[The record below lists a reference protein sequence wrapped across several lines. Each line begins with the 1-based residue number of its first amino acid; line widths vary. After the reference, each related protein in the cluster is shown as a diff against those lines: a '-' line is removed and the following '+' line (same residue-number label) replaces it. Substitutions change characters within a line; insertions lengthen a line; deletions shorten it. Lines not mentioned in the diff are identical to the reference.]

1 MEQLLPLPVVHR
13 QLVDRLVHQVRVG
26 LVLPVVLQGPQ
37 DHLVLVVQLTQVGLL
52 VKRARLQLNFR
63 LLQAIQLVT

>member
-1 MEQLLPLPVVHR
+1 VAHR

-26 LVLPVVLQGPQ
+26 LVLLVVLQGPQ
-37 DHLVLVVQLTQVGLL
+37 DHLVLVVQLTRVGLL
-52 VKRARLQLNFR
+52 VKRARLQLYFR